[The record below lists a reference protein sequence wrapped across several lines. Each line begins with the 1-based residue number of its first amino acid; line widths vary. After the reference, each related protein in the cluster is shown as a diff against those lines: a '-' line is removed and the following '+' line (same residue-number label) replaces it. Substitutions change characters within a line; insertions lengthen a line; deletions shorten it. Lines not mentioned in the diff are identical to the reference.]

1 MHYKYNLLLLCLDC
15 SEIKIHKMQT
25 RPIDQDIKRAVRTKK
40 MIRALWTINF
50 CGVALVMLI
59 GVMIYHGYIGYMP
72 PVEGLLNPEDRF
84 ASRLFT
90 SDGVEMGRFYQSR
103 NNRVYADYSE
113 ISPNVI
119 NALIATEDER
129 FMQHSGIDIMALSRV
144 LFKTIL
150 LRQKNAGGGSTI
162 TQQLAKQLYSPESDG
177 LMDRF
182 IQKPVEW
189 AIAVKLERYYTKEEI
204 IKMYLNQFD
213 FLNNAVGIK
222 TAAHV
227 YFNTTPDS
235 LKIEQAAMLVGMA
248 KNPSLYNPVR
258 ADRKDAAV
266 GRRNVVLQQML
277 KADLITEA
285 ECDSLCALPLDVKFT
300 KVDHKDGI
308 APYFREAVR
317 LMMQAK
323 EPRRGDY
330 PDWDQQRFVDD
341 SIQWAT
347 NPLYGWV
354 EKNPKPDGTKYNIY
368 TDGLRIY
375 TSIDS
380 RMQKYAEEA
389 VIDHLKN
396 TLQPQFDREKGSRGP
411 YTTNSAELGQLTPRK
426 LIDRAIRQSERY
438 RVLKNAGMSD
448 AEIMEEFDK
457 PVDMTVFSY
466 DGGQVQK
473 TMSPRDS
480 VVYQKMFLRAGFMSM
495 DPLTG
500 QVKAYV
506 GGPNFHFFQYDMAGV
521 GRRQIGSTV
530 KPFLYTYAFEEG
542 FTPCDMFLNAQPSIT
557 LPTGE
562 VWAPRNTGHARI
574 GEMVD
579 LYWALTNSNN
589 WISARLMSELSPS
602 TLARTMHTFGITNH
616 LDPVVS
622 LCLGPC
628 DVSVREMVTAYTA
641 FSNKGLRVDPIYVT
655 KITDNNGNVISEF
668 TPQYTEVMSQEA
680 YFKMVNILQ
689 NVINSGTGSRLRRA
703 PYNITA
709 VMGGKT
715 GTTNYNADG
724 WFMGFTPNLVSG
736 VWVGGDERYIHFNRM
751 AQGQGAAMA
760 LPIYGLYMKKVYAD
774 KSLPYSQ
781 TLQFPEPPA
790 GFSPCYKESYGDAP
804 AAETP
809 VEAIDN
815 AFE

>member
-1 MHYKYNLLLLCLDC
+1 
-15 SEIKIHKMQT
+15 
-25 RPIDQDIKRAVRTKK
+25 
-40 MIRALWTINF
+40 
-50 CGVALVMLI
+50 MLI

-90 SDGVEMGRFYQSR
+90 SDGVEMGRLYQSR

-285 ECDSLCALPLDVKFT
+285 ECDSLCALPLEVKFT

>member
-1 MHYKYNLLLLCLDC
+1 
-15 SEIKIHKMQT
+15 MQT
-25 RPIDQDIKRAVRTKK
+25 RPIDQDIKRAARTKK

-227 YFNTTPDS
+227 YFNTSPDS

-285 ECDSLCALPLDVKFT
+285 ECDSLCTLPLEVKFT

>member
-1 MHYKYNLLLLCLDC
+1 
-15 SEIKIHKMQT
+15 MQT
-25 RPIDQDIKRAVRTKK
+25 RPIDQDIKRAARTKK

-248 KNPSLYNPVR
+248 KNPSLYNPAR

-285 ECDSLCALPLDVKFT
+285 ECDSLCALPLEVKFT

-589 WISARLMSELSPS
+589 WISACLMSELSPS

>member
-1 MHYKYNLLLLCLDC
+1 
-15 SEIKIHKMQT
+15 
-25 RPIDQDIKRAVRTKK
+25 
-40 MIRALWTINF
+40 
-50 CGVALVMLI
+50 
-59 GVMIYHGYIGYMP
+59 MP

-354 EKNPKPDGTKYNIY
+354 EKNPKPDGSKYNIY

>member
-1 MHYKYNLLLLCLDC
+1 
-15 SEIKIHKMQT
+15 
-25 RPIDQDIKRAVRTKK
+25 
-40 MIRALWTINF
+40 
-50 CGVALVMLI
+50 MLI

-189 AIAVKLERYYTKEEI
+189 AIAVKLECYYTKEEI

>member
-1 MHYKYNLLLLCLDC
+1 
-15 SEIKIHKMQT
+15 MQT
-25 RPIDQDIKRAVRTKK
+25 RPIDRDIKRARRTSK
-40 MIRALWTINF
+40 IVRALWTINI
-50 CGVALVMLI
+50 CGIALVMLI

-90 SDGVEMGRFYQSR
+90 SDGVEMGRFYQSK
-103 NNRVYADYSE
+103 NNRVYADYAE

-129 FMQHSGIDIMALSRV
+129 FMQHSGIDLMALSRV

-150 LRQKNAGGGSTI
+150 MRQKNAGGGSTI

-235 LKIEQAAMLVGMA
+235 LRIEQAAMLVGMA
-248 KNPSLYNPVR
+248 KNPSLYNPAR
-258 ADRKDAAV
+258 ADRKEAAM
-266 GRRNVVLQQML
+266 GRRNVVLRQML
-277 KADLITEA
+277 KSDLITEA
-285 ECDSLCALPLDVKFT
+285 ECDSLCALPLEVKFT
-300 KVDHKDGI
+300 RVDHKDGI

-317 LMMQAK
+317 MMMQAK
-323 EPRRGDY
+323 EPQRGDY
-330 PDWDQQRFVDD
+330 PDWDKQRYVDD

-354 EKNPKPDGTKYNIY
+354 EKNPKPDGSKYNIY

-396 TLQPQFDREKGSRGP
+396 TLQPQFNREKGSRGP
-411 YTTNSAELGQLTPRK
+411 YTTNSAELGQMTPRK

-438 RVLKNAGMSD
+438 RVLKNGGMSD
-448 AEIMEEFDK
+448 AEIMAEFDK

-466 DGGQVQK
+466 DGGQVQR

-480 VVYQKMFLRAGFMSM
+480 VIYQKMFLRAGFMSM

-506 GGPNFHFFQYDMAGV
+506 GGPNFNFFQYDMAGV

-542 FTPCDMFLNAQPSIT
+542 FTPCDMFLNTQPAIT

-562 VWAPRNTGHARI
+562 VWAPRNAGHARV

-616 LDPVVS
+616 LDPVMS

-641 FSNKGLRVDPIYVT
+641 FANKGLRVDPIYVT

-680 YFKMVNILQ
+680 YFKMIDILQ
-689 NVINSGTGSRLRRA
+689 NVINSGTGSRLRRN

-736 VWVGGDERYIHFNRM
+736 VWVGGDERYIHFNNM

-760 LPIYGLYMKKVYAD
+760 LPIYGLYMKRVYAD

-781 TLQFPEPPA
+781 STQFPEPPA
-790 GFSPCYKESYGDAP
+790 GFSPCHKEGYGDVVEEEA
-804 AAETP
+804 P

>member
-1 MHYKYNLLLLCLDC
+1 
-15 SEIKIHKMQT
+15 
-25 RPIDQDIKRAVRTKK
+25 
-40 MIRALWTINF
+40 
-50 CGVALVMLI
+50 MLI

-277 KADLITEA
+277 KADLVTEA
-285 ECDSLCALPLDVKFT
+285 ECDSLCALPLEVKFT

-389 VIDHLKN
+389 VIDYLKN

>member
-1 MHYKYNLLLLCLDC
+1 
-15 SEIKIHKMQT
+15 
-25 RPIDQDIKRAVRTKK
+25 
-40 MIRALWTINF
+40 
-50 CGVALVMLI
+50 MLI

-285 ECDSLCALPLDVKFT
+285 ECDSLCALPLEVKFT

-438 RVLKNAGMSD
+438 RVLKNARMSD

-542 FTPCDMFLNAQPSIT
+542 FTPCDMFLNAQPSIM

-804 AAETP
+804 AAEAP

>member
-1 MHYKYNLLLLCLDC
+1 MFGLLRN
-15 SEIKIHKMQT
+15 KIHKMQT
-25 RPIDQDIKRAVRTKK
+25 RPIDQDIKRAARTKE

>member
-1 MHYKYNLLLLCLDC
+1 
-15 SEIKIHKMQT
+15 
-25 RPIDQDIKRAVRTKK
+25 
-40 MIRALWTINF
+40 
-50 CGVALVMLI
+50 
-59 GVMIYHGYIGYMP
+59 MP

-285 ECDSLCALPLDVKFT
+285 ECDSLCALPLEVKFT

-521 GRRQIGSTV
+521 GRRQIGSAV

>member
-1 MHYKYNLLLLCLDC
+1 
-15 SEIKIHKMQT
+15 
-25 RPIDQDIKRAVRTKK
+25 
-40 MIRALWTINF
+40 
-50 CGVALVMLI
+50 MLI

-411 YTTNSAELGQLTPRK
+411 YTTNGAELGQLTPRK

-760 LPIYGLYMKKVYAD
+760 LPIYGLYMKKVYSD

>member
-1 MHYKYNLLLLCLDC
+1 
-15 SEIKIHKMQT
+15 
-25 RPIDQDIKRAVRTKK
+25 
-40 MIRALWTINF
+40 
-50 CGVALVMLI
+50 MLI

-285 ECDSLCALPLDVKFT
+285 ECDSLCALPLEVKFT

-330 PDWDQQRFVDD
+330 PNWDQQRFVDD

>member
-1 MHYKYNLLLLCLDC
+1 
-15 SEIKIHKMQT
+15 
-25 RPIDQDIKRAVRTKK
+25 
-40 MIRALWTINF
+40 
-50 CGVALVMLI
+50 MLI

-804 AAETP
+804 AAIQERRQPRRQLRQSTTLLSR
-809 VEAIDN
+809 N
-815 AFE
+815 FL

>member
-1 MHYKYNLLLLCLDC
+1 
-15 SEIKIHKMQT
+15 
-25 RPIDQDIKRAVRTKK
+25 
-40 MIRALWTINF
+40 
-50 CGVALVMLI
+50 
-59 GVMIYHGYIGYMP
+59 MP
-72 PVEGLLNPEDRF
+72 PVEGLLNPEGRF

-204 IKMYLNQFD
+204 IKMYLNQFG

-285 ECDSLCALPLDVKFT
+285 ECDSLCALPLEVKFT

>member
-1 MHYKYNLLLLCLDC
+1 
-15 SEIKIHKMQT
+15 MQT
-25 RPIDQDIKRAVRTKK
+25 RPIDQDIKRAARTKK

-300 KVDHKDGI
+300 KVGHKDGI

-781 TLQFPEPPA
+781 TLQFPEPPV

>member
-1 MHYKYNLLLLCLDC
+1 
-15 SEIKIHKMQT
+15 MQT
-25 RPIDQDIKRAVRTKK
+25 RPIDQDIKRAARTKK

-162 TQQLAKQLYSPESDG
+162 PQQLAKQLYSPESDG

-285 ECDSLCALPLDVKFT
+285 ECDSLCALPLEVKFT

>member
-1 MHYKYNLLLLCLDC
+1 
-15 SEIKIHKMQT
+15 MQT
-25 RPIDQDIKRAVRTKK
+25 RPIDQDIKRAARTKK

-380 RMQKYAEEA
+380 RTQKYAEEA

>member
-1 MHYKYNLLLLCLDC
+1 
-15 SEIKIHKMQT
+15 MQT
-25 RPIDQDIKRAVRTKK
+25 RPIDQDIKRAARTKK

-285 ECDSLCALPLDVKFT
+285 ECDSLCALPLEVKFT

-308 APYFREAVR
+308 APYFRETVR

>member
-1 MHYKYNLLLLCLDC
+1 
-15 SEIKIHKMQT
+15 MQT
-25 RPIDQDIKRAVRTKK
+25 RPIDQDIKRAARTKK

-285 ECDSLCALPLDVKFT
+285 ECDSLCALPLEVKFT

-715 GTTNYNADG
+715 GTTNDNADG

>member
-1 MHYKYNLLLLCLDC
+1 
-15 SEIKIHKMQT
+15 MQT
-25 RPIDQDIKRAVRTKK
+25 RPIDQDIKRAARTKK

-689 NVINSGTGSRLRRA
+689 DVINSGTGSRLRRA

>member
-1 MHYKYNLLLLCLDC
+1 
-15 SEIKIHKMQT
+15 
-25 RPIDQDIKRAVRTKK
+25 
-40 MIRALWTINF
+40 
-50 CGVALVMLI
+50 MLI

-285 ECDSLCALPLDVKFT
+285 ECDSLCALPLEVKFT

-542 FTPCDMFLNAQPSIT
+542 FTPCDMFLNAQPSIM

-781 TLQFPEPPA
+781 TLQFSEPPS

>member
-1 MHYKYNLLLLCLDC
+1 MFGLLRN
-15 SEIKIHKMQT
+15 KIHKMQT
-25 RPIDQDIKRAVRTKK
+25 RPIDQDIKRAARTKK

-50 CGVALVMLI
+50 CGVALVTLI

-760 LPIYGLYMKKVYAD
+760 LPIYGLYMKKVYSD

>member
-1 MHYKYNLLLLCLDC
+1 
-15 SEIKIHKMQT
+15 
-25 RPIDQDIKRAVRTKK
+25 
-40 MIRALWTINF
+40 
-50 CGVALVMLI
+50 MLI

-790 GFSPCYKESYGDAP
+790 GFSPCYKESYGDAS
-804 AAETP
+804 AAEAP

>member
-1 MHYKYNLLLLCLDC
+1 
-15 SEIKIHKMQT
+15 
-25 RPIDQDIKRAVRTKK
+25 
-40 MIRALWTINF
+40 
-50 CGVALVMLI
+50 MLI
-59 GVMIYHGYIGYMP
+59 GAMIYHGYIGYMP

-248 KNPSLYNPVR
+248 KNPSLYNPVC

-285 ECDSLCALPLDVKFT
+285 ECDSLCALPLEVKFT

>member
-1 MHYKYNLLLLCLDC
+1 
-15 SEIKIHKMQT
+15 MQT
-25 RPIDQDIKRAVRTKK
+25 RPIDQDIKRAARTKK

-285 ECDSLCALPLDVKFT
+285 ECDSLCALPLEVKFT

-347 NPLYGWV
+347 NRLYGWV

-804 AAETP
+804 VAETP

>member
-1 MHYKYNLLLLCLDC
+1 MFGLLRN
-15 SEIKIHKMQT
+15 KIHKMQT
-25 RPIDQDIKRAVRTKK
+25 RPIDQDIKRAARTKK
-40 MIRALWTINF
+40 MILALWTINF

>member
-1 MHYKYNLLLLCLDC
+1 
-15 SEIKIHKMQT
+15 
-25 RPIDQDIKRAVRTKK
+25 
-40 MIRALWTINF
+40 
-50 CGVALVMLI
+50 MLI

-285 ECDSLCALPLDVKFT
+285 ECDSLCALPLEVKFT

-804 AAETP
+804 AAETL

>member
-1 MHYKYNLLLLCLDC
+1 
-15 SEIKIHKMQT
+15 
-25 RPIDQDIKRAVRTKK
+25 
-40 MIRALWTINF
+40 
-50 CGVALVMLI
+50 MLI

-248 KNPSLYNPVR
+248 KNPSLYNPAR

-804 AAETP
+804 AAEAP

>member
-1 MHYKYNLLLLCLDC
+1 
-15 SEIKIHKMQT
+15 MQT
-25 RPIDQDIKRAVRTKK
+25 RPIDQDIKRAARTKK

-113 ISPNVI
+113 ISTNVI

>member
-1 MHYKYNLLLLCLDC
+1 MFGLLRN
-15 SEIKIHKMQT
+15 KIHKMQT
-25 RPIDQDIKRAVRTKK
+25 RPIDQDIKRAARTKK

-248 KNPSLYNPVR
+248 KNPSLYNPAR

-285 ECDSLCALPLDVKFT
+285 ECDSLCALPLEVKFT

-804 AAETP
+804 AAEPP

>member
-1 MHYKYNLLLLCLDC
+1 
-15 SEIKIHKMQT
+15 
-25 RPIDQDIKRAVRTKK
+25 
-40 MIRALWTINF
+40 
-50 CGVALVMLI
+50 
-59 GVMIYHGYIGYMP
+59 MP

-724 WFMGFTPNLVSG
+724 WIMGFTPNLVSG

>member
-1 MHYKYNLLLLCLDC
+1 
-15 SEIKIHKMQT
+15 
-25 RPIDQDIKRAVRTKK
+25 
-40 MIRALWTINF
+40 
-50 CGVALVMLI
+50 
-59 GVMIYHGYIGYMP
+59 MP

-227 YFNTTPDS
+227 YFNTNPDS

>member
-1 MHYKYNLLLLCLDC
+1 
-15 SEIKIHKMQT
+15 MQT
-25 RPIDQDIKRAVRTKK
+25 RPIDQDIKRAARAKK

-396 TLQPQFDREKGSRGP
+396 TLQPQFEREKGSRGP

>member
-1 MHYKYNLLLLCLDC
+1 VFGLLRN
-15 SEIKIHKMQT
+15 KIHKMQT
-25 RPIDQDIKRAVRTKK
+25 RPIDQDIKRAARTKK

-285 ECDSLCALPLDVKFT
+285 ECDSLCALPLEVKFT

-457 PVDMTVFSY
+457 QVDMTVFSY

>member
-1 MHYKYNLLLLCLDC
+1 MLL
-15 SEIKIHKMQT
+15 
-25 RPIDQDIKRAVRTKK
+25 
-40 MIRALWTINF
+40 
-50 CGVALVMLI
+50 

-804 AAETP
+804 AAETL

>member
-1 MHYKYNLLLLCLDC
+1 
-15 SEIKIHKMQT
+15 
-25 RPIDQDIKRAVRTKK
+25 
-40 MIRALWTINF
+40 
-50 CGVALVMLI
+50 MLI

-285 ECDSLCALPLDVKFT
+285 ECDSLCALPLEVKFT

-736 VWVGGDERYIHFNRM
+736 VWVGGDERYIHFTRM

>member
-1 MHYKYNLLLLCLDC
+1 
-15 SEIKIHKMQT
+15 
-25 RPIDQDIKRAVRTKK
+25 
-40 MIRALWTINF
+40 
-50 CGVALVMLI
+50 
-59 GVMIYHGYIGYMP
+59 MP

-760 LPIYGLYMKKVYAD
+760 LPIYGLYMKKVYSD

-790 GFSPCYKESYGDAP
+790 GFSPCYKESCGDAP

>member
-1 MHYKYNLLLLCLDC
+1 
-15 SEIKIHKMQT
+15 
-25 RPIDQDIKRAVRTKK
+25 
-40 MIRALWTINF
+40 
-50 CGVALVMLI
+50 
-59 GVMIYHGYIGYMP
+59 MP

-641 FSNKGLRVDPIYVT
+641 FTNKGLRVDPIYVT

>member
-1 MHYKYNLLLLCLDC
+1 
-15 SEIKIHKMQT
+15 
-25 RPIDQDIKRAVRTKK
+25 
-40 MIRALWTINF
+40 
-50 CGVALVMLI
+50 
-59 GVMIYHGYIGYMP
+59 MP

-285 ECDSLCALPLDVKFT
+285 ECDSLCALPLEVKFT

-542 FTPCDMFLNAQPSIT
+542 FTPCDMFLNAQPSIM

>member
-1 MHYKYNLLLLCLDC
+1 
-15 SEIKIHKMQT
+15 MQT

-285 ECDSLCALPLDVKFT
+285 ECDSLCALPLEVKFT

-542 FTPCDMFLNAQPSIT
+542 FTPCDMFLNAQPSIS